1 MMRALAIAA
10 LLTTALAAAEMRSVP
25 PLELHTATGSAV
37 RLADLKGRV
46 VLIDFWA
53 SWCGPCEKSF
63 PALDALYRE
72 LKPRGF
78 EVVAINLDEHRKDA
92 DRFLDKH
99 THEMPVV
106 FDPRGESPKAF
117 DVQGMPTSVLVDRT
131 GTIRFVHMGYTD
143 KTIATMREEIAR
155 LLGER

>member
-1 MMRALAIAA
+1 MTRALAIAA
-10 LLTTALAAAEMRSVP
+10 ALTTTLMAAETRSVP
-25 PLELHTATGSAV
+25 PLELHTASGAAV
-37 RLADLKGRV
+37 RLAELKGRV

-53 SWCGPCEKSF
+53 SWCGPCERSF

-72 LKPRGF
+72 WHARGF
-78 EVVAINLDEHRKDA
+78 DVVAINLDEHRKDA

-106 FDPRGESPKAF
+106 FDPRGESPRAF
-117 DVQGMPTSVLVDRT
+117 DVQGMPTSILVDRS

-155 LLGER
+155 LLGEG